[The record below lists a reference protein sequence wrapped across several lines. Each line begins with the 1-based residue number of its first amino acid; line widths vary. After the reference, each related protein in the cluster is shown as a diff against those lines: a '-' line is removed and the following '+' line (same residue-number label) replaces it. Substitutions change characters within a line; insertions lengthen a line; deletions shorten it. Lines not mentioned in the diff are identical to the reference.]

1 MTRGSFVRQDVEE
14 QELLSHVPEQ
24 EQAEEAAA
32 ATPPPPSP
40 SMGAEDERHR
50 IKKKAKKNAAPQQS
64 KCPAPKELLKQR
76 IEYKLCS
83 NDDDVMEW
91 HGGVVKKKYKTKPGW
106 YSCALDDG
114 TAVVLLFE
122 NSNRDNVWRIVKPA
136 AQPAAKP
143 MIAFATAPSSP
154 RASPSAAA
162 KPSDV
167 PAFDAIAMSPVSRAV
182 TASEAATAPKIMP
195 PGTLGSSA
203 LQQSHVVLL
212 EGEGRFWSALQ
223 AQEAPDPPTPPST
236 AICAS

>member
-1 MTRGSFVRQDVEE
+1 MTRGSFVRQDAEE

-50 IKKKAKKNAAPQQS
+50 IKKKAKKNAAPRTKPRTKQS

-122 NSNRDNVWRIVKPA
+122 NSNRDNVWRIAKMEAKPAVKP
-136 AQPAAKP
+136 
-143 MIAFATAPSSP
+143 IAFAIAQISP

-162 KPSDV
+162 KPLPLTQLLALLPPPLRWVDSDDEDV
-167 PAFDAIAMSPVSRAV
+167 DISYEIV
-182 TASEAATAPKIMP
+182 
-195 PGTLGSSA
+195 
-203 LQQSHVVLL
+203 
-212 EGEGRFWSALQ
+212 
-223 AQEAPDPPTPPST
+223 
-236 AICAS
+236 